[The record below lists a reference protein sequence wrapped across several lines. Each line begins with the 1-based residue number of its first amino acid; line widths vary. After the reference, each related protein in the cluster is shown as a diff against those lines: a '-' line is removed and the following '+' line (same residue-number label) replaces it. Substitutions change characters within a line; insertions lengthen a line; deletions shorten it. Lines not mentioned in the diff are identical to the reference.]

1 MRLNINY
8 TDAEL
13 QLYVISCPVSE
24 LPNSIYNPT
33 YGAIG
38 INPTFGGEVSVVS
51 Y

>member
-1 MRLNINY
+1 LNINY
-8 TDAEL
+8 TDAEV
-13 QLYVISCPVSE
+13 QLYVMSCLVSE

-38 INPTFGGEVSVVS
+38 IHPTFGGEASGVS